1 MTFVVFAMAFF
12 LESTERGVTDFAV
25 TCCCLWSYLLHT
37 GKCVSAVSARS
48 ILCAR
53 REYILKECRT
63 LNAGGGD
70 EIIFVGL

>member
-12 LESTERGVTDFAV
+12 LESTERGVTDFTV

-37 GKCVSAVSARS
+37 GKCISTVSARS
-48 ILCAR
+48 ILCAG
-53 REYILKECRT
+53 EYILKECRT